1 MVCCSII
8 SPKISQQGSLD
19 IMETGEEEAFTDIF
33 MDIVKTPFLNRG

>member
-19 IMETGEEEAFTDIF
+19 IMENGEEEAFTDIF
-33 MDIVKTPFLNRG
+33 LDTEKTPFLHRG